1 MSNSSLNLPPNKSF
15 SWKTVHRCI
24 AGALAVAILAL
35 VAYFAFFAAASNV
48 GEPNAGANSSKVLKG
63 VALTAGLVAGA
74 APTAPVLEPSP
85 VALTITVPPAR
96 TPVVQPTVVPKPVPS
111 VTRPAAAA
119 SIQPAGPEVG
129 TNNGVGYF
137 DMQCIKNRNADHS
150 PHPFCLLHSREG
162 FSGTVAMSCPVT
174 GPGVSCRF
182 TPSLVT
188 VAPGPS
194 GGNTHVSIDWAQAA
208 DGDQDFVI
216 QASSGNLT
224 RSAPMS
230 YIKGDYPQPAP
241 TQTLPNGEPD
251 YSAVPH
257 VLFSCDRPAGER
269 IVVTKGETIAIAC
282 TVTSHLGFSERMDM
296 ACPATYF
303 SCTPNPPQVTPP
315 PNGSV
320 QAVYSLHFP
329 EVYGFND
336 IDVRLFPSR
345 NNVHSEPSYIDYK
358 FFVHG

>member
-1 MSNSSLNLPPNKSF
+1 MNNSWLTLSPNKSLHR
-15 SWKTVHRCI
+15 KTAQICI
-24 AGALAVAILAL
+24 AGALAVATLA
-35 VAYFAFFAAASNV
+35 VVVYFAFFAAASNG
-48 GEPNAGANSSKVLKG
+48 GESNTGANSSKFLTG
-63 VALTAGLVAGA
+63 VAQAAGLAAGEV
-74 APTAPVLEPSP
+74 PTPPILEPSP
-85 VALTITVPPAR
+85 VAVTITVPPAPA
-96 TPVVQPTVVPKPVPS
+96 PVVQPKVAKAAPS
-111 VTRPAAAA
+111 VTKPPAAA

-137 DMQCIKNRNADHS
+137 DMQCIKNRNSDNS

-188 VAPGPS
+188 VAPGLS
-194 GGNTHVSIDWAQAA
+194 GGNSHVALDWAQAA

-216 QASSGNLT
+216 QGSSGSLT

-230 YIKGDYPQPAP
+230 YIKGDYPKPAP
-241 TQTLPNGEPD
+241 AQTLPNGEPD

-269 IVVTKGETIAIAC
+269 IVVTKGDTVSITC